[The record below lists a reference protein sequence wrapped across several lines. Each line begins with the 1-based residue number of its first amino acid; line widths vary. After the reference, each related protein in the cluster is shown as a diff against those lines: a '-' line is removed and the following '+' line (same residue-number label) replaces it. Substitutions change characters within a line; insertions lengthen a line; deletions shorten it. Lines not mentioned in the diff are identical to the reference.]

1 MMKHY
6 VGRKVKAR
14 VTRIEEYALYLTFE
28 GIEIIVLI
36 PDVSTE
42 PTHLKADWRVGDDAL
57 VSIVQYVEQYGLYKG
72 AIADA
77 QEDGAS

>member
-1 MMKHY
+1 MMKRY

-28 GIEIIVLI
+28 GIEIIVLT
-36 PDVSTE
+36 PDVSKE
-42 PTHLKADWRVGDDAL
+42 PTHLEADWRVGDDAL
-57 VSIVQYVEQYGLYKG
+57 VCILQYVEQSGLYKG

-77 QEDGAS
+77 RERGAS